1 MLINL
6 QHINKVYQ
14 QGDRQFHV
22 LKDINLQIAQG
33 EYVSIMGS
41 SGAGKTTLIDVIG
54 FLDRDFAGSYEF
66 NGQPVRQMGENQA
79 AALRNRHVG
88 FVFQNFKL
96 IPTLSIG
103 ENIELPL
110 LYAGKRRKAC
120 RPLVEEALAAVGLAG
135 SFRKF
140 SNQLSGGQQQRVAIA
155 RAIVNQPDFIIADE
169 PTGALDS
176 ATTKEIMAIFT
187 RLHQQGKTLLIV
199 THDPKVGA
207 QAERMV
213 RVADGRVVDEGRE
226 G

>member
-1 MLINL
+1 M
-6 QHINKVYQ
+6 
-14 QGDRQFHV
+14 
-22 LKDINLQIAQG
+22 
-33 EYVSIMGS
+33 
-41 SGAGKTTLIDVIG
+41 
-54 FLDRDFAGSYEF
+54 
-66 NGQPVRQMGENQA
+66 
-79 AALRNRHVG
+79 
-88 FVFQNFKL
+88 
-96 IPTLSIG
+96 
-103 ENIELPL
+103 
-110 LYAGKRRKAC
+110 
-120 RPLVEEALAAVGLAG
+120 
-135 SFRKF
+135 
-140 SNQLSGGQQQRVAIA
+140 AIA